1 MKKTDLLT
9 QTVDHYDIKTVN
21 VVPMIEMMEKTAFQA
36 RNLAR
41 GAKIFDGMIADENCG
56 IILTL
61 AGSLISA
68 GQKGIILD
76 LMRCNMV
83 DAIVSTGANIVDQD
97 FFEALG
103 FRHYQGSPFAPDN
116 ELRERHIDRIYDT
129 FIDEDELRIC
139 DDTICKIADSLP
151 PGSYS
156 SREFI
161 CKMGRYLEKNHPQAE
176 SIVLEGYLRN
186 IPIFCPAF
194 SDCSAGFGLVFHQVK
209 RQQEARQARKEA
221 LGAMRV
227 KVVKTREDLD
237 SAITGLTDE
246 AVSKMTLESNYIS
259 IDSVADFR
267 ELTQIKVSAGVTG
280 LLMIGGGVPKNF
292 VQDIVVSAEFL
303 GYDAE
308 MHKYAVQLTVA
319 DERDGALSG
328 STLKEANS
336 WGKVDLAKE
345 QMVFG
350 EATVTFPLIAGYA
363 YHKGSWKN
371 RKARNFGEIFSKP
384 MQLKAEGYAELA
396 TK

>member
-1 MKKTDLLT
+1 
-9 QTVDHYDIKTVN
+9 
-21 VVPMIEMMEKTAFQA
+21 MIDMMEQTAFQA

-41 GAKIFDGMIADENCG
+41 AAKIVDEMISDKDCG

-68 GQKGIILD
+68 GQKKIIIDMLQN
-76 LMRCNMV
+76 NMV

-103 FRHYQGSPFAPDN
+103 YRHYQGTPFSSDN
-116 ELRERHIDRIYDT
+116 DLREQHIDRIYDT
-129 FIDEDELRIC
+129 YIDEDELRVC
-139 DDTICKIADSLP
+139 DDTMRQIADSLEP
-151 PGSYS
+151 RPYS

-161 CKMGRYLEKNHPQAE
+161 GEMGRYLDKNFPNAD
-176 SIVLEGYLRN
+176 SIVLEAFRRN
-186 IPIFCPAF
+186 VPIFVPAF
-194 SDCSAGFGLVFHQVK
+194 SDCSAGFGLVFHQVS
-209 RQQEARQARKEA
+209 RQRDGKPY
-221 LGAMRV
+221 M
-227 KVVKTREDLD
+227 
-237 SAITGLTDE
+237 
-246 AVSKMTLESNYIS
+246 S

-267 ELTQIKVSAGVTG
+267 ELTQIKVQSGITG
-280 LLMIGGGVPKNF
+280 LIMLGGGVPKNF

-303 GYDAE
+303 GYDVD

-345 QMVFG
+345 QMVYG
-350 EATVTFPLIAGYA
+350 EITVTLPLIAGYA

-371 RKARNFGEIFSKP
+371 RAARNFSQIFSQP
-384 MQLKAEGYAELA
+384 LELKAEGYAELA
-396 TK
+396 VK

>member
-1 MKKTDLLT
+1 MPGPFSFGSGLQLVENQMKKTDLLHT
-9 QTVDHYDIKTVN
+9 TVDHYDIKTVN
-21 VVPMIEMMEKTAFQA
+21 VVPMIDMMEKTAFQA

-41 GAKIFDGMIADENCG
+41 AAKIVDEMVADKDCG

-76 LMRCNMV
+76 MMRSNMV

-103 FRHYQGSPFAPDN
+103 FRHYQGSPFASDN
-116 ELRERHIDRIYDT
+116 DLRERHIDRIYDT
-129 FIDEDELRIC
+129 YINEDELRVC
-139 DDTICKIADSLP
+139 DDTIREIAEALEP
-151 PGSYS
+151 RAYS

-161 CKMGRYLEKNHPQAE
+161 MQMGKHLDKKFPKAD
-176 SIVLEGYLRN
+176 SIVLEAYRRG
-186 IPIFCPAF
+186 IPIFVPAF
-194 SDCSAGFGLVFHQVK
+194 SDCSAGFGLVFHQVAK
-209 RQQEARQARKEA
+209 QQAGKPYVA
-221 LGAMRV
+221 
-227 KVVKTREDLD
+227 
-237 SAITGLTDE
+237 
-246 AVSKMTLESNYIS
+246 

-267 ELTQIKVSAGVTG
+267 ELTQIKIESGVTG
-280 LLMIGGGVPKNF
+280 LIMLGGGVPKNF

-303 GYDAE
+303 GYEAD

-371 RKARNFGEIFSKP
+371 RKARNFAEIFTKP
-384 MQLKAEGYAELA
+384 STLKAEGYAEMT

>member
-1 MKKTDLLT
+1 MELIAMKKTELLHT
-9 QTVDHYDIKTVN
+9 TVDHYDIKAVN

-41 GAKIFDGMIADENCG
+41 AAKIVDEMVGDKECG

-76 LMRCNMV
+76 LMRSNMV

-103 FRHYQGSPFAPDN
+103 SRHYQGSPFASDN
-116 ELRERHIDRIYDT
+116 DLRELHIDRIYDT
-129 FIDEDELRIC
+129 FIDEDELRVC
-139 DDTICKIADSLP
+139 DDAMRMVAESLEARA
-151 PGSYS
+151 YS

-161 CKMGRYLEKNHPQAE
+161 HAMGKHLDQKFPKAD
-176 SIVLEGYLRN
+176 SIVLEAYRRG
-186 IPIFCPAF
+186 IPIFVPAF
-194 SDCSAGFGLVFHQVK
+194 SDCSAGFGLVFHQVS
-209 RQQEARQARKEA
+209 RQQEGKPY
-221 LGAMRV
+221 V
-227 KVVKTREDLD
+227 
-237 SAITGLTDE
+237 
-246 AVSKMTLESNYIS
+246 S

-267 ELTQIKVSAGVTG
+267 ELTQIKIESGVTG
-280 LLMIGGGVPKNF
+280 LLMLGGGVPKNF

-303 GYDAE
+303 GYEAD

-328 STLKEANS
+328 STLREANS

-350 EATVTFPLIAGYA
+350 EITVTLPLIAGYA

-371 RKARNFGEIFSKP
+371 RKARNFAQIFSKP
-384 MQLKAEGYAELA
+384 STLKAEGYAEMA
-396 TK
+396 VK

>member
-1 MKKTDLLT
+1 MKKADLL
-9 QTVDHYDIKTVN
+9 QTTVNHYDIKTVN
-21 VVPMIEMMEKTAFQA
+21 VVPMIDMMEKTAFQA

-41 GAKIFDGMIADENCG
+41 AAKIVDEMVGDKECG

-76 LMRCNMV
+76 LMRSNMV
-83 DAIVSTGANIVDQD
+83 DCIVSTGANIVDQD

-103 FRHYQGSPFAPDN
+103 FRHYQGTPFSSDN
-116 ELRERHIDRIYDT
+116 DLREAHIDRIYDT
-129 FIDEDELRIC
+129 YIDEDELRVC
-139 DDTICKIADSLP
+139 DDTMRTIAESLDP
-151 PGSYS
+151 RPYS

-161 CKMGRYLEKNHPQAE
+161 HEMGKYLDKKFPKAD
-176 SIVLEGYLRN
+176 SIVLEAYKRG
-186 IPIFCPAF
+186 IPIFVPAF
-194 SDCSAGFGLVFHQVK
+194 SDCSAGFGLVFHQVS
-209 RQQEARQARKEA
+209 RQ
-221 LGAMRV
+221 
-227 KVVKTREDLD
+227 RENKPY
-237 SAITGLTDE
+237 
-246 AVSKMTLESNYIS
+246 VS

-267 ELTQIKVSAGVTG
+267 ELTQIKVESGVTG
-280 LLMIGGGVPKNF
+280 LIMLGGGVPKNF

-303 GYDAE
+303 GYEAD

-350 EATVTFPLIAGYA
+350 ELTVSFPLIAGYA
-363 YHKGSWKN
+363 YHKGTWKS
-371 RKARNFGEIFSKP
+371 RKARNFAAMFSRP
-384 MQLKAEGYAELA
+384 STLKAEGYAEELA
-396 TK
+396 AK

>member
-1 MKKTDLLT
+1 MKKTDLLHT
-9 QTVDHYDIKTVN
+9 PVEHYDIKAVN
-21 VVPMIEMMEKTAFQA
+21 VVPMIDMMEKTAFQA

-41 GAKIFDGMIADENCG
+41 AAKIVDEMVADKDCG

-68 GQKGIILD
+68 GQKGIVLEM
-76 LMRCNMV
+76 MRSNMV

-103 FRHYQGSPFAPDN
+103 YRHYQGTPFANDN
-116 ELRERHIDRIYDT
+116 DLRERAIDRIYDT
-129 FIDEDELRIC
+129 YIDEDELRVC
-139 DDTICKIADSLP
+139 DDTIRVIADSLEP
-151 PGSYS
+151 RPYS

-161 CKMGRYLEKNHPQAE
+161 VEMGKYMEKNFPKAD
-176 SIVLEGYLRN
+176 SIVLEAYRMN

-194 SDCSAGFGLVFHQVK
+194 SDCSAGFGLVFHQVANAQDGK
-209 RQQEARQARKEA
+209 
-221 LGAMRV
+221 GY
-227 KVVKTREDLD
+227 
-237 SAITGLTDE
+237 S
-246 AVSKMTLESNYIS
+246 S

-267 ELTQIKVSAGVTG
+267 ELTQIKVESGVTG
-280 LLMIGGGVPKNF
+280 LIMLGGGVPKNF

-303 GYDAE
+303 GYDVA

-363 YHKGSWKN
+363 WHKGSWKS
-371 RKARNFGEIFSKP
+371 RKARSFNSIFSKA
-384 MQLKAEGYAELA
+384 LKMNEAPELA
-396 TK
+396 EAK

>member
-1 MKKTDLLT
+1 MKKTDLLHT
-9 QTVDHYDIKTVN
+9 LVEHYDIKTVN
-21 VVPMIEMMEKTAFQA
+21 VVPMIDMMEKTAFQA

-41 GAKIFDGMIADENCG
+41 AAKIVDEMVSDKDCG

-68 GQKGIILD
+68 GQKGIVLD
-76 LMRCNMV
+76 MMRSNMI

-103 FRHYQGSPFAPDN
+103 YRHYQGSPFASDN
-116 ELRERHIDRIYDT
+116 DLRERAIDRIYDT
-129 FIDEDELRIC
+129 YIDEDELRVC
-139 DDTICKIADSLP
+139 DDTIRVIADSLAP
-151 PGSYS
+151 RPYS

-161 CKMGRYLEKNHPQAE
+161 VEMGRYLDKKFPQAD
-176 SIVLEGYLRN
+176 SIVLEAYRRG

-194 SDCSAGFGLVFHQVK
+194 SDCSAGFGLVFHQVGN
-209 RQQEARQARKEA
+209 QQSGKPYA
-221 LGAMRV
+221 
-227 KVVKTREDLD
+227 
-237 SAITGLTDE
+237 
-246 AVSKMTLESNYIS
+246 S

-267 ELTQIKVSAGVTG
+267 ELTQIKVESGVTG
-280 LLMIGGGVPKNF
+280 LIMLGGGVPKNF

-303 GYDAE
+303 GYDVA

-363 YHKGSWKN
+363 WHKGSWKS
-371 RKARNFGEIFSKP
+371 RKARSFNTIFSKP
-384 MQLKAEGYAELA
+384 LTMAESKEVVESR
-396 TK
+396 